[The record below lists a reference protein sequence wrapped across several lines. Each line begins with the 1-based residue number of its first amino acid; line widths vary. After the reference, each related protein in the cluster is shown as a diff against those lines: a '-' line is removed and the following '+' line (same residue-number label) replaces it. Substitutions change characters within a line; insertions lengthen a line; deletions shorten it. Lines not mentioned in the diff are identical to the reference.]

1 MPSKRCICSTTM
13 CKNCR
18 NVLAVLLG
26 RICRSCFLANV
37 LQSSVSGNLELNI
50 TDDELK
56 KIFGRYGKVE
66 DVDIKRPPPNSGETY
81 FHIF

>member
-1 MPSKRCICSTTM
+1 MD
-13 CKNCR
+13 R
-18 NVLAVLLG
+18 NRLKMHG
-26 RICRSCFLANV
+26 IEFLIANV